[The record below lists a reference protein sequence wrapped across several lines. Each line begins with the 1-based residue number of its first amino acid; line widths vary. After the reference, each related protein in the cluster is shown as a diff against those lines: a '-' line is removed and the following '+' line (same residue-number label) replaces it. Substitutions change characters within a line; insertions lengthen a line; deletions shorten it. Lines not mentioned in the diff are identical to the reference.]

1 MAIGGLKKN
10 RVARLEKVLNQLVDL
25 VEGQVDRTIQSLKL
39 PERKEIVY
47 LQERLSQLEG
57 RLSQYPA
64 AKRAISKGREVATKV
79 KARYDESRQNL
90 RKAEKPGGKAC
101 KIQGCSKP
109 IKARDLC
116 GTHYQAA
123 RRKGQFAA

>member
-1 MAIGGLKKN
+1 MAIGGLKKQ
-10 RVARLEKVLNQLVDL
+10 RVARLEKVLNQLVNL

-47 LQERLSQLEG
+47 LQERLNQLEG

-64 AKRAISKGREVATKV
+64 AKRAITKGREVATKV
-79 KARYDESRQNL
+79 KARYDESRQSL
-90 RKAEKPGGKAC
+90 RKSEKPDGETC
-101 KIQGCSKP
+101 RIQGCSKP
-109 IKARDLC
+109 IKARGLC

>member
-10 RVARLEKVLNQLVDL
+10 RVARLEKALNQLVDL

-39 PERKEIVY
+39 PERKEIIY
-47 LQERLSQLEG
+47 LQERLNQLEG

-64 AKRAISKGREVATKV
+64 AKRAISRGRDVATKV
-79 KARYDESRQNL
+79 KARYDRGRRTL
-90 RKAEKPGGKAC
+90 RAQGGAKVC
-101 KIQGCSKP
+101 KSPGCSNP
-109 IKARDLC
+109 IKARGLC

-123 RRKGQFAA
+123 RRRGQFAA

>member
-1 MAIGGLKKN
+1 MAIGGLKQK

-39 PERKEIVY
+39 PERKEIIY
-47 LQERLSQLEG
+47 LQERLNQLEG

-64 AKRAISKGREVATKV
+64 AKRAISRGREVATKV
-79 KARYDESRQNL
+79 KARFDEGRQSL
-90 RKAEKPGGKAC
+90 RKQGGKTC
-101 KIQGCSKP
+101 KAQGCSHP
-109 IKARDLC
+109 IKARGLC

-123 RRKGQFAA
+123 RRKGEFK

>member
-1 MAIGGLKKN
+1 MAIGGLKKK

-39 PERKEIVY
+39 PERKEIIY
-47 LQERLSQLEG
+47 LQERLNRLEG

-64 AKRAISKGREVATKV
+64 AKRAISRGREVATKV
-79 KARYDESRQNL
+79 KARIDEGRQSL
-90 RKAEKPGGKAC
+90 RKQGGKTC
-101 KIQGCSKP
+101 KTQGCSQP
-109 IKARDLC
+109 IKARGLC

-123 RRKGQFAA
+123 RRRKEFH

>member
-1 MAIGGLKKN
+1 M
-10 RVARLEKVLNQLVDL
+10 
-25 VEGQVDRTIQSLKL
+25 KL